1 MTRHK
6 KLAVF
11 VLAAL
16 IAVFPGFPSA
26 ARASSDPLFTVQN
39 VRVDVTAESAAAAR
53 TQAFEQAQAQAFG
66 TLAGRVLPADGDKA
80 SFTPPEAAV
89 ISSLINDFEI
99 TDEKLSS
106 VRYIGTYTFRF
117 KKDEVRAWLS
127 AQGLTYT
134 DVGSKPA
141 LVLPFYRDGGDA
153 AMLWGNGDNPWL
165 AAWSGQATRQALV
178 PVAVPIGDA
187 QDVADI
193 GDGESETYSPEKLE
207 GMALR
212 YGAGEALF
220 AVAAPDGWTTD
231 AEGQTVPES
240 LTVSLYSAD
249 EGPQSARVMT
259 VAAAEARDGESVF
272 EAAARLTREN
282 LQSDWKSRT
291 LVKAEEANRLK
302 ARVRFSGMQ
311 EWVETQKALA
321 RVQGVNDVV
330 LLSLKPSEANVE
342 LLFTGS
348 EERLRLALSQADMT
362 LTTPGVDFSAAA
374 SPLVYDLYLN
384 RYR

>member
-6 KLAVF
+6 KLVIF

-16 IAVFPGFPSA
+16 VAVFPGFS
-26 ARASSDPLFTVQN
+26 RASSDPLFTVQN

-53 TQAFEQAQAQAFG
+53 TQAFEQAQTQAFG
-66 TLAGRVLPADGDKA
+66 TLADRVLPAEGEKT
-80 SFTPPEAAV
+80 SFTPPEPAV

-141 LVLPFYRDGGDA
+141 LVLPFYRGGGGETV
-153 AMLWGNGDNPWL
+153 LWGDGDNPWL
-165 AAWSGQATRQALV
+165 AAWSGQVTRQALV

-207 GMALR
+207 DMALR

-220 AVAAPDGWTTD
+220 AVAAPEGWTTD
-231 AEGQTVPES
+231 TAGRTVPGNLS
-240 LTVSLYSAD
+240 ISLYSAD
-249 EGPQSARVMT
+249 EGPQSARTMT
-259 VAAAEARDGESVF
+259 VAADEAREGESIF

-291 LVKAEEANRLK
+291 LVKAEETNRLK

-311 EWVETQKALA
+311 EWVDTQKALA

-330 LLSLKPSEANVE
+330 LLSLKPSEASVE

-362 LTTPGVDFSAAA
+362 LTTPGVDFSAA